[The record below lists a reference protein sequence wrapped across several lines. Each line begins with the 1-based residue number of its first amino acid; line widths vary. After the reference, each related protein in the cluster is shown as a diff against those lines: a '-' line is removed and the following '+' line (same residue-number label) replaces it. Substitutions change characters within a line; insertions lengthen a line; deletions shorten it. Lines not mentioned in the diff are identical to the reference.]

1 MDLNSAFET
10 LEINTNNKSYIS
22 KENIKKQYRKLAL
35 KYHPDKNG
43 NTEESNEKFKKIN
56 EAYHFL
62 KNLYNDDDDDDDDDA
77 DDDNNEKESNFS
89 QSSLYTNILKQF
101 IKSSFE
107 GKYTEVLSKIVSKII
122 SAGKKISTELFNE
135 LDKETALNIYSFLSN
150 NRSTLHL
157 SQEILDLVRE
167 IVVKKYDNVEIY
179 KLNPSINDLI
189 NNNIYKLHVNNEIFF
204 VPLWHNE
211 SYFETKNNSS
221 EILVICEPELENGL
235 TIDDDNNIHI
245 KKQINAQDLPNLL
258 VNNSPIIVQI
268 GSKEISIPIEQ
279 LYIKKNQIYK
289 IKCQGLAK
297 VKRDIYDVSEKTD
310 VIVHITII

>member
-1 MDLNSAFET
+1 M
-10 LEINTNNKSYIS
+10 
-22 KENIKKQYRKLAL
+22 
-35 KYHPDKNG
+35 
-43 NTEESNEKFKKIN
+43 
-56 EAYHFL
+56 
-62 KNLYNDDDDDDDDDA
+62 
-77 DDDNNEKESNFS
+77 
-89 QSSLYTNILKQF
+89 
-101 IKSSFE
+101 
-107 GKYTEVLSKIVSKII
+107 
-122 SAGKKISTELFNE
+122 
-135 LDKETALNIYSFLSN
+135 DKETALNIYSFLSN

-157 SQEILDLVRE
+157 SQDILDLVRE

-221 EILVICEPELENGL
+221 EILVICEPELENEL

-245 KKQINAQDLPNLL
+245 KKQINASDLPNIMLNDYQIL
-258 VNNSPIIVQI
+258 VQI
-268 GSKEISIPIEQ
+268 GSKELSIPIEQ

-289 IKCQGLAK
+289 IKGQGLAK

>member
-43 NTEESNEKFKKIN
+43 NTEESNERFKKIN

-62 KNLYNDDDDDDDDDA
+62 KNLYNDDDDDDA
-77 DDDNNEKESNFS
+77 NDNNEKESNFS

-157 SQEILDLVRE
+157 SQDILDLVRE

-189 NNNIYKLHVNNEIFF
+189 NNNLYKLHVNNEIFF

-211 SYFETKNNSS
+211 SYFETKNNNS

-235 TIDDDNNIHI
+235 TIDDDNNIYI
-245 KKQINAQDLPNLL
+245 KKQINSQDLPDLL
-258 VNNSPIIVQI
+258 LNDCQIVVNI
-268 GSKEISIPIEQ
+268 GSKELSIPTEQ
-279 LYIKKNQIYK
+279 LYIKKNQFYK
-289 IKCQGLAK
+289 IKGQGLAK
-297 VKRDIYDVSEKTD
+297 VKRDIYDISERTD

>member
-43 NTEESNEKFKKIN
+43 NTEESNERFKKIN

-62 KNLYNDDDDDDDDDA
+62 KNLYNDDDDDDDA

-157 SQEILDLVRE
+157 SQDILDLVRE

-189 NNNIYKLHVNNEIFF
+189 NNNLYKLHVNNEIFF

-211 SYFETKNNSS
+211 SYFETKNSRS

-235 TIDDDNNIHI
+235 TIDDDNNIYI
-245 KKQINAQDLPNLL
+245 KKQINAKDLPDLL
-258 VNNSPIIVQI
+258 LNDCQIVVNI
-268 GSKEISIPIEQ
+268 GSKELSIPTEQ
-279 LYIKKNQIYK
+279 LYIKKNQFYK
-289 IKCQGLAK
+289 IKGQGLAK
-297 VKRDIYDVSEKTD
+297 VKRDIYDISERTD